1 MRAPAIVI
9 ASLWVA
15 ACQPAPV
22 SRSGELSPPPPEI
35 SGRCLGTSQ
44 PRCVVY
50 SPGRVVDH
58 TIDWDRGLFYQLQ
71 GTGLPGSGE
80 GEYCKGGYC
89 AVAIIKQD
97 ESGHLHLGA
106 HVESADAQWFE
117 VPEIVLSDVGPLVVS
132 RSNSLG
138 TGLYN
143 DDVVLREDETG
154 KLRRIDVNS
163 WKQEAGQLAP
173 DANSY
178 FDWTTDYGAFVGSNG
193 LASTDANESARASV
207 GAIKVFLH
215 LDGDT
220 LKIASSM
227 VRFPDRSAR

>member
-1 MRAPAIVI
+1 MKALELVI
-9 ASLWVA
+9 ASLFVA

-22 SRSGELSPPPPEI
+22 THPDELRPPPPSI
-35 SGRCLGTSQ
+35 SGRCLGTSE

-50 SPGRVVDH
+50 ASGRVVDH
-58 TIDWDRGLFYQLQ
+58 NVDWDRGLFYQLQ

-80 GEYCKGGYC
+80 NEYCKGGYC
-89 AVAIIKQD
+89 AVAIIRRD
-97 ESGHLHLGA
+97 ESGHVSLSA

-117 VPEIVLSDVGPLVVS
+117 APEIVPSDVGPLIVS

-154 KLRRIDVNS
+154 NLRRIDVNS
-163 WKQEAGQLAP
+163 WKEEALQLAP

-178 FDWTTDYGAFVGSNG
+178 FDWTTDYGAFVGRNG
-193 LASTDANESARASV
+193 LASGDASESARTSV
-207 GAIKVFLH
+207 GTIKVFLR

-220 LKIASSM
+220 LRIASPM
-227 VRFPDRSAR
+227 VRFPDRKVR